1 MHAFKDCLVYDI
13 SAYFATSYKVVGYHY
28 LAGCRQLNY
37 KCKSNHIRAEA
48 LPKLL
53 QLDWWL
59 KMTVGRGPSYLLS
72 PPNCQH
78 FPSSI
83 PPPALH
89 SPLHFTTPRLAL
101 SFIDIEGPLPTLC

>member
-1 MHAFKDCLVYDI
+1 MHLKIAWCMIYRLILQVKLQ
-13 SAYFATSYKVVGYHY
+13 SSRYHY

-37 KCKSNHIRAEA
+37 KCKSNHIRAAA